1 MDATRSVTMLGCE
14 AIAWRPWR
22 RRVSRVMTRS
32 SVPAAIRLPD
42 WISTTW
48 VSSGRSSQQAL
59 ILASCE
65 VSSAMT
71 TLEPES
77 DRMWWTSSVP
87 VVGYT
92 VVVAAPEQRIPRSDR
107 IHSSRVLDAIAT
119 RSSDSMPSEI
129 RPAAISVTA
138 EEVWVQV
145 KDSHS
150 FLALR
155 RRNASALPLPSTR
168 CRNIAAS
175 EAGASAADL
184 LEVRELLRRRGAARV
199 ALRRGRCRRL
209 GRGHRDL
216 LVLLDRAAEG
226 RASLGGRVRP
236 CGWNTTTRPTRAH
249 GAPRGSSD
257 GASDPDS
264 SSVTSRSVRT
274 WPAR

>member
-1 MDATRSVTMLGCE
+1 MDATRSVTMLVRE

-59 ILASCE
+59 IFASCE

-71 TLEPES
+71 TFEPES

-92 VVVAAPEQRIPRSDR
+92 VVVAAPEHRIPRSAR

-119 RSSDSMPSEI
+119 RSSDSTPSEI
-129 RPAAISVTA
+129 SPAAISVTA

-155 RRNASALPLPSTR
+155 RRNASAVPLPSTR

-175 EAGASAADL
+175 EAGASAATCS
-184 LEVRELLRRRGAARV
+184 
-199 ALRRGRCRRL
+199 RC
-209 GRGHRDL
+209 
-216 LVLLDRAAEG
+216 V
-226 RASLGGRVRP
+226 S
-236 CGWNTTTRPTRAH
+236 
-249 GAPRGSSD
+249 SSD
-257 GASDPDS
+257 GAVQRGSPCAGAGVGVSAVVIRTS
-264 SSVTSRSVRT
+264 SSSST
-274 WPAR
+274 ARPRVVQA